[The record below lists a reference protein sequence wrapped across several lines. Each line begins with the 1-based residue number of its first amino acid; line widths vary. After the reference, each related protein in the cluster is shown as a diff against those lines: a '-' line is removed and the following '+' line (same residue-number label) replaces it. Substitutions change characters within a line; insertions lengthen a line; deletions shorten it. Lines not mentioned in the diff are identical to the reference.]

1 MLTGSTTTHG
11 PTDPVADA
19 DADAP
24 VGWLV
29 AIGAGL
35 GLLAALLLMAD
46 WPLLMS
52 AGAVIGLLTALAIDI
67 RRTES

>member
-11 PTDPVADA
+11 PTDPVA

>member
-1 MLTGSTTTHG
+1 MLTGPTTTHG
-11 PTDPVADA
+11 PTDPV
-19 DADAP
+19 ADAP

-35 GLLAALLLMAD
+35 GLLAALLLTAD
-46 WPLLMS
+46 GPLLMS

>member
-1 MLTGSTTTHG
+1 MVTR
-11 PTDPVADA
+11 PTAAHEPVDPVADT
-19 DADAP
+19 P

-35 GLLAALLLMAD
+35 GLLAALLLTAD
-46 WPLLMS
+46 GPLFMS
-52 AGAVIGLLTALAIDI
+52 AGAVIGLLTGLTIDM

>member
-1 MLTGSTTTHG
+1 MLTGPPATHE
-11 PTDPVADA
+11 PLDPIADT
-19 DADAP
+19 P

-35 GLLAALLLMAD
+35 GLLAALLLTAEA
-46 WPLLMS
+46 PLFMS
-52 AGAVIGLLTALAIDI
+52 AGAVIGLLAGLAIDI